1 MHVKYLSTNVFDYLT
16 DFFKILIYQKLD
28 GGTELAILL
37 LSLTVQGGSGWNLK
51 VPTSVSSLHYP
62 HS

>member
-37 LSLTVQGGSGWNLK
+37 LSLTFQGGSGWNLK